1 MVRMLRKLGIP
12 AVLAA
17 ALLALPL
24 PGCGPSPDDP
34 LPPETDL
41 YAYSMAVASRV
52 GLILPAQ
59 SVRSRF
65 LEGRVHERF
74 GLDEKALEVYAE
86 VVKKDPGFA
95 DAYQRMG
102 YILSQKKDRM
112 HQAIEAYQNVLRT
125 KPGSAGVYS
134 RLGLVFMHLGRF
146 EDAHRALDEEIRAG
160 TGDGETHY
168 FKGQVYALEG
178 KHADAVESY
187 RKTLESSPEHRSA
200 LYGLAQSLRVLGKTE
215 EEKKALEK
223 FQDVKRRED
232 EAARAAAASR
242 TDGADREKRRFAS
255 ETWLDAADIYL
266 TGASQTKDARER
278 SGLLGR
284 FLEGVEASIRLD
296 PRNPES
302 HQILMAHFRQ
312 MGDAERAVIACEAGI
327 QAIPNDPDLA
337 QAAYELA
344 GGIIDDEKTRTR
356 ADLAYRALS
365 AAVASAPHH
374 ADAHRELARLIL
386 FKLEKPE
393 LIGKAIEH
401 ARRAVEIRPEPPSYD
416 VLAYA
421 LFRAGRAGEA
431 AAVLEEGIRRNP
443 EDETL
448 RDRLRRFQESRS
460 GSTPAHAAGGAGP
473 P

>member
-1 MVRMLRKLGIP
+1 MAQMLRHPGIP
-12 AVLAA
+12 AT
-17 ALLALPL
+17 LLATALS
-24 PGCGPSPDDP
+24 GCGPSPDDP

-52 GLILPAQ
+52 GLVLPSQ
-59 SVRSRF
+59 SVQSRF

-86 VVKKDPGFA
+86 VVKEDPGFA

-112 HQAIEAYQNVLRT
+112 NQAIEAYQNVLRT
-125 KPGSAGVYS
+125 KPGAAGVYS

-160 TGDGETHY
+160 TADGETQY

-200 LYGLAQSLRVLGKTE
+200 LYGLAQSLRVLGKAE

-223 FQDVKRRED
+223 FQDVQRKED
-232 EAARAAAASR
+232 EATRAGAASR
-242 TDGADREKRRFAS
+242 TAGADREKRHFAS
-255 ETWLDAADIYL
+255 ETWLDAAHLYL
-266 TGASQTKDARER
+266 MGASQTKDARER
-278 SGLLGR
+278 SDLQGR
-284 FLEGVEASIRLD
+284 FLQGVEASIRLD
-296 PRNPES
+296 PSSTEPR
-302 HQILMAHFRQ
+302 QVLMAHYRQ
-312 MGDAERAVIACEAGI
+312 IGDVERAVIACEAAL
-327 QAIPNDPDLA
+327 QAIPNDPELA

-344 GGIIDDEKTRTR
+344 GNMIDADKTRPR

-365 AAVASAPHH
+365 AIVASVPDHS
-374 ADAHRELARLIL
+374 DAHREIGRLIL
-386 FKLEKPE
+386 FKLERPE

-401 ARRAVEIRPEPPSYD
+401 ARKAVQLRPEPPSYD
-416 VLAYA
+416 VLSYA
-421 LFRAGRAGEA
+421 LFRAGRVAEA
-431 AAVLEEGIRRNP
+431 VVVLEEGIRRNP

-448 RDRLRRFQESRS
+448 RDRLRRLQEARS
-460 GSTPAHAAGGAGP
+460 GSIPPHAGGGAGP